1 MSFKLAPH
9 VHYYIGWFK
18 ELLWSLIKVQVMYV
32 SNLSYYQYCR
42 IWLIIARCQSN
53 INHCHMVS
61 DTLQNMGCL
70 CLWLMMSF
78 LRARYFDLLLGSP
91 RYHKC
96 KVKWWCWGKRCPWKS
111 KKCLRYNY
119 VKISRTEISDFK
131 VLLIVTWWHSVVFC
145 LGANYSFHKEK
156 AKPAEPITPVV
167 SKVQN
172 SES

>member
-1 MSFKLAPH
+1 MFLTYDTTDI
-9 VHYYIGWFK
+9 VEFD
-18 ELLWSLIKVQVMYV
+18 WSLLGDNHI
-32 SNLSYYQYCR
+32 S
-42 IWLIIARCQSN
+42 IA
-53 INHCHMVS
+53 V
-61 DTLQNMGCL
+61 TWPLTPLQNMGCL

-96 KVKWWCWGKRCPWKS
+96 KVKWWCWGRRCPWKS

-119 VKISRTEISDFK
+119 VNIGKTEISDFK

-145 LGANYSFHKEK
+145 IGANYSFHKEK

-167 SKVQN
+167 SKV
-172 SES
+172 

>member
-1 MSFKLAPH
+1 
-9 VHYYIGWFK
+9 
-18 ELLWSLIKVQVMYV
+18 MYV
-32 SNLSYYQYCR
+32 SNLWYYRYRR
-42 IWLIIARCQSN
+42 IWLIIARWQSH
-53 INHCHMVS
+53 INRCHMVF
-61 DTLQNMGCL
+61 DTLTKHGLPMFMINDVL
-70 CLWLMMSF
+70 LARELDIFF
-78 LRARYFDLLLGSP
+78 LILGSP

-119 VKISRTEISDFK
+119 VNISRTEISDFK

-167 SKVQN
+167 SKV
-172 SES
+172 